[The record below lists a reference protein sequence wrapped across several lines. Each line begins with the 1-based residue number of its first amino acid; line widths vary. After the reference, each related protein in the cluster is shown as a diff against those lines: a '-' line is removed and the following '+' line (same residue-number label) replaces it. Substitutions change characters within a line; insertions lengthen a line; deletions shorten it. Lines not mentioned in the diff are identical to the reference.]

1 MQSHQL
7 NSQTLKPE
15 IQAVLDIAEMQGVPV
30 TYEHGLFMIKQ
41 VELVKSSTPEGEVST
56 SLRKSGGSLGTQNI
70 DTILRWI
77 ETWKQWNKHETY

>member
-7 NSQTLKPE
+7 DLKPE
-15 IQAVLDIAEMQGVPV
+15 VQAVLDIAEMQGVPV
-30 TYEHGLFMIKQ
+30 WYERGLFRIKQ

-77 ETWKQWNKHETY
+77 ETWKQWNKNETN

>member
-30 TYEHGLFMIKQ
+30 WYERGLFMIKKIDTKHKRPINQ
-41 VELVKSSTPEGEVST
+41 RYSST
-56 SLRKSGGSLGTQNI
+56 LGTQNI

-77 ETWKQWNKHETY
+77 ETWKQWNKNET

>member
-15 IQAVLDIAEMQGVPV
+15 IQAVLDIAEIQGVPV
-30 TYEHGLFMIKQ
+30 WYEHGLFMIKKIGAQ
-41 VELVKSSTPEGEVST
+41 HKRPINKRYSST
-56 SLRKSGGSLGTQNI
+56 LGTQNI

-77 ETWKQWNKHETY
+77 ETWKQWNKNETN

>member
-15 IQAVLDIAEMQGVPV
+15 IQAILDIAEIQGVPV
-30 TYEHGLFMIKQ
+30 TYEHGLFMIKKI
-41 VELVKSSTPEGEVST
+41 ELSILKKRGDSNT
-56 SLRKSGGSLGTQNI
+56 LGTQNI

-77 ETWKQWNKHETY
+77 ETWKQWNPNETD

>member
-30 TYEHGLFMIKQ
+30 TYENGMFMVKKI
-41 VELVKSSTPEGEVST
+41 ELVKSSKPAGGVSV
-56 SLRKSGGSLGTQNI
+56 SLRKYNNTLGTQNI

-77 ETWKQWNKHETY
+77 ETWKEWNKHETN